1 LGILRNILARTT
13 FHEITNTYYG
23 TILRIIGIILVIT
36 GLALQHSF
44 LNPYPPVYKDLKF
57 I

>member
-44 LNPYPPVYKDLKF
+44 LNPYPPTIIF
-57 I
+57 NF